1 MKYTLTT
8 LLPICL
14 GIMLTASSTANVI
27 GGKRLF
33 KFQSKSDF
41 SAFFPSGARWDADA
55 SGFVFDSR
63 GAKSDE
69 NPFPHGMVES
79 CDVEIGFPCDQL
91 VVSWNSITPPGSYL
105 TVYIQARSGAFWSRR
120 FTVGIWNRDNRPVQR
135 MSVNGQ
141 EDEIAEMDSDIL
153 RLKTPADAFRVS
165 AKLSSLDGSTYP
177 TLTLLTVQ
185 ALNSKDINVRTRPRK
200 SVWGKDLPVP
210 ERSQLTIPRGSVYC
224 SATSTAMVLDYWAQ
238 KLGRPEL
245 SVPLQEAVDRIY
257 DKEFG
262 GTGNWPFNA
271 AFAAEFGGLRAYVA
285 RFAGIPMIEQWI
297 AKGVPVIVSMDYNIL
312 MHRESQGK
320 MGHLM
325 VFRGFTKEG
334 DCIIND
340 PYTKLDKGESVRKI
354 FARADFEPSWLS
366 NKAAMGTVYLIY
378 PDGWGIPRNSYLE
391 W

>member
-1 MKYTLTT
+1 MKPFFLVT
-8 LLPICL
+8 LLSL
-14 GIMLTASSTANVI
+14 VLVVSAEANVI
-27 GGKRLF
+27 GGRRLF

-41 SAFFPSGARWDADA
+41 RTFAVCGARWDAAA
-55 SGFVFDSR
+55 SGFVFDSH

-69 NPFPHGMVES
+69 DPFPYGTVES
-79 CDVEIGFPCDQL
+79 PDIEIGFPCDQI

-105 TVYIQARSGAFWSRR
+105 TVYIQARSGGFWSRR
-120 FTVGIWNRDNRPVQR
+120 FTVAIWNRDNRPVNR

-141 EDEIAEMDSDIL
+141 KDEIGGMEADIL
-153 RLKTPADAFRVS
+153 RLKMPADAFRVS
-165 AKLSSLDGSTYP
+165 AKLSSLDGRTYP
-177 TLTLLTVQ
+177 TLRLLAAQ
-185 ALNSKDINVRTRPRK
+185 ALNSKDINVRMSPRK
-200 SVWGKDLPVP
+200 SVWGKDLTVP
-210 ERSQLTIPRGSVYC
+210 ERSQLTIPQGNRFC
-224 SATSTAMVLDYWAQ
+224 SATSTAMVLDYWAR

-271 AFAAEFGGLRAYVA
+271 AFAAEFGGLRAYVT
-285 RFAGIPMIEQWI
+285 RFAGIPMIEEWI

-312 MHRESQGK
+312 RHRESQGK

-354 FARADFEPSWLS
+354 FTRADFEPSWLS

-378 PDGWGIPRNSYLE
+378 PDGWGIPRNSYLQ